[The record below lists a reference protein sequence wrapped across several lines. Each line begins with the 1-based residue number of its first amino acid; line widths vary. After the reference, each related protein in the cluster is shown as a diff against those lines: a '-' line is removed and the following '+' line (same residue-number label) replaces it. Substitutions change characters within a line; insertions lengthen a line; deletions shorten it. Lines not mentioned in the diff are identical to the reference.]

1 MRTLAGILVAPPVFF
16 PLVAF
21 GFAGLVW
28 LRLP

>member
-1 MRTLAGILVAPPVFF
+1 MRILARILVAPPVFF
-16 PLVAF
+16 PLIAL